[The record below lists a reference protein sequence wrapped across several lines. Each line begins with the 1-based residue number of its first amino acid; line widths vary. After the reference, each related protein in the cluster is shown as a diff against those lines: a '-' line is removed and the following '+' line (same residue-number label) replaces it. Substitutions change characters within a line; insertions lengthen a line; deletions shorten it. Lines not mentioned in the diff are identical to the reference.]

1 MESLLQDILKKINRK
16 DLAPEIDKAI
26 YRYVSNL
33 KTFLTRLFEICYNKP
48 LSDFNTQPLEV
59 LLYFIS
65 QKKDDLKKCYP
76 VLSENN
82 IYFKLKS
89 LPSKKEY
96 EKIIDILA
104 LLGEEIAMKYNL
116 PIKYKK
122 YLNVLQPKYKETSS
136 NIEAFTHK
144 TSKNVKLKTMQIFTA
159 IMQIITVGLLAY
171 TIFLLKNIEV
181 SQYSLEKQIEEIK
194 TSQYNLESQI
204 SSLTKE
210 IENLK
215 ETIKVAQN
223 NLEKQIVSLTKEIE
237 NFKKNHKNTRYKKPK
252 YRK

>member
-1 MESLLQDILKKINRK
+1 MEPLLQDILKKINRE
-16 DLAPEIDKAI
+16 DLAPEIDKTI

-65 QKKDDLKKCYP
+65 QKKDDLEKCYP
-76 VLSENN
+76 ILSENN

-159 IMQIITVGLLAY
+159 IMQIIIVGLLAY
-171 TIFLLKNIEV
+171 IISLLQNIEV
-181 SQYSLEKQIEEIK
+181 SQNNLEK
-194 TSQYNLESQI
+194 QI

-215 ETIKVAQN
+215 ETIKTLNIERQEGPNKNQN
-223 NLEKQIVSLTKEIE
+223 KPITK
-237 NFKKNHKNTRYKKPK
+237 
-252 YRK
+252 